1 MAWLLDTNV
10 WIMVLKDDQSRIGER
25 LAAVDTIEICV
36 CSVVKAELIH
46 GAMGYGNPSRRRNVI
61 NEAVA
66 PFVSHPFDD
75 EAARQYGRI
84 RHGLEK
90 RGLVI
95 GSNDLMI
102 AAICLAHDC
111 TLVTSNLAEF
121 SRVPGLK
128 CEDWSQP

>member
-10 WIMVLKDDQSRIGER
+10 WIMLLKNDMGRIGER
-25 LAAVDTIEICV
+25 LAAADTDDICV

-46 GAMGYGNPSRRRNVI
+46 GAMGYGNPPRRMDVVD
-61 NEAVA
+61 EAIA
-66 PFVSHPFDD
+66 PFISHPFDD
-75 EAARQYGRI
+75 EAAHHYGRI
-84 RHGLEK
+84 RHDLEK

-111 TLVTSNLAEF
+111 TLVTSNINEF
-121 SRVPGLK
+121 SRVPGLT